1 MLKKYRYSN
10 QCFIFNMLKLVCIP
24 AFNEEKPVI
33 DVIKK
38 SLNYVDQ
45 VIVCDD
51 GSSDLT
57 AEKAKIAGAI
67 VIKHKKNMG
76 KGHAMKSLFK
86 YAKDVGADAMITI
99 DGDGQF
105 LAEQIPT
112 LLQPILDNSYDVVI
126 GNRFSD
132 DKEMPS
138 YRKIGNKIL
147 DRITKLAADLPFS
160 DTQSGFRSYSK
171 KAIQSLDFSTSGFG
185 VDSEILIDA
194 VDKGLK
200 ITETD
205 VTVLYDTG
213 LKTSTKDP
221 VSHSMSVIGSLLE
234 SIAIH
239 HPLKYLGI
247 PGIILLLI
255 GFGFAT
261 YSISIFNTTG
271 NFSLPSVLI
280 TMSSLILGLI
290 LLLMSV
296 VLYSISHN
304 KKNMDI

>member
-1 MLKKYRYSN
+1 
-10 QCFIFNMLKLVCIP
+10 MLKLACIP
-24 AFNEEKPVI
+24 AFNEAKPIV

-38 SLNYVDQ
+38 SLNYVDR

-51 GSSDLT
+51 GSSDST
-57 AEKAKIAGAI
+57 SEEAKKAGAI
-67 VIKHKKNMG
+67 VIRHEQNMG

-86 YAKDVGADAMITI
+86 YAKDVNADVVVTI

-105 LAEQIPT
+105 LPEQMENLIK
-112 LLQPILDNSYDVVI
+112 PILESKFDIVI

-138 YRKIGNKIL
+138 YRKAGNKML
-147 DRITKLAADLPFS
+147 DKMTKLAADLPFS

-171 KAIQSLDFSTSGFG
+171 KAIESIDFSSGGFG
-185 VDSEILIDA
+185 VDSEILINA

-200 ITETD
+200 ITETN

-213 LKTSTKDP
+213 EKTSTKDP
-221 VSHSMSVIGSLLE
+221 VSHSMSVVGSLLE

-247 PGIILLLI
+247 PGMILLII
-255 GFGFAT
+255 GLGFAT
-261 YSISIFNTTG
+261 YALSNFNETG
-271 NFSLPSVLI
+271 NFSLPSIL
-280 TMSSLILGLI
+280 TSMGSLILGLI
-290 LLLMSV
+290 FLLMSV
-296 VLYSISHN
+296 VLYSIAKS
-304 KKNMDI
+304 KRL

>member
-1 MLKKYRYSN
+1 
-10 QCFIFNMLKLVCIP
+10 MLKLVCIP
-24 AFNEEKPVI
+24 AFNEEKPIV

-38 SLNYVDQ
+38 SLNYADQ

-51 GSSDLT
+51 GSLDLT
-57 AEKAKIAGAI
+57 AEQAKIAGAI

-86 YAKDVGADAMITI
+86 YARDVGADVIVTI

-105 LAEQIPT
+105 LAEQIPS
-112 LLQPILDNSYDVVI
+112 LFQPILENSYDVVI

-132 DKEMPS
+132 DEEMPS
-138 YRKIGNKIL
+138 YRKIGNKML

-171 KAIQSLDFSTSGFG
+171 KAIQSIDFSTNGFG
-185 VDSEILIDA
+185 VDSEILINA

-247 PGIILLLI
+247 PGMILLLI
-255 GFGFAT
+255 GLGFAT
-261 YSISIFNTTG
+261 YSISNFNETG
-271 NFSLPSVLI
+271 NFSLPSIL
-280 TMSSLILGLI
+280 TAMSSLIIGLI

-296 VLYSISHN
+296 VLYSISSSR
-304 KKNMDI
+304 KV

>member
-1 MLKKYRYSN
+1 
-10 QCFIFNMLKLVCIP
+10 MLKLACIP
-24 AFNEEKPVI
+24 AFNEEKPIV

-38 SLNYVDQ
+38 SLKYVDQ

-57 AEKAKIAGAI
+57 AEQAKIAGAV
-67 VIKHKKNMG
+67 VIKHEKNMG

-86 YAKDVGADAMITI
+86 YAKDIDADVIVTI

-105 LAEQIPT
+105 LPEQIET
-112 LLQPILDNSYDVVI
+112 LLQPILENSYDVVI

-132 DKEMPS
+132 DEEMPS
-138 YRKIGNKIL
+138 YRKIGNKML
-147 DRITKLAADLPFS
+147 DRITKLAAELPFS

-171 KAIQSLDFSTSGFG
+171 KAIQSIDFSTNGFG

-221 VSHSMSVIGSLLE
+221 VTHTMGVVASLLE

-247 PGIILLLI
+247 PGMILLLI
-255 GFGFAT
+255 GLGFAT
-261 YSISIFNTTG
+261 YSISIFNETG

-280 TMSSLILGLI
+280 TMSSLIIGLI

-304 KKNMDI
+304 RKV

>member
-1 MLKKYRYSN
+1 
-10 QCFIFNMLKLVCIP
+10 MLKLVCIP
-24 AFNEEKPVI
+24 AFNEEKPIV

-38 SLNYVDQ
+38 SLNYADQ

-51 GSSDLT
+51 GSLDLT
-57 AEKAKIAGAI
+57 AEQAKIAGAI
-67 VIKHKKNMG
+67 VIKHEKNMG

-86 YAKDVGADAMITI
+86 YARDVGADVIVTI

-105 LAEQIPT
+105 LAEQIPS
-112 LLQPILDNSYDVVI
+112 LFQPILENSYDVVI

-132 DKEMPS
+132 DEEMPS
-138 YRKIGNKIL
+138 YRKIGNKML

-171 KAIQSLDFSTSGFG
+171 KAIQSIDFSTSGFG

-194 VDKGLK
+194 VDKGLR
-200 ITETD
+200 ITETK

-221 VSHSMSVIGSLLE
+221 ISHSMSVIASLLE

-255 GFGFAT
+255 GLGFTT
-261 YSISIFNTTG
+261 YSISNFNETG
-271 NFSLPSVLI
+271 NFSLPPIL
-280 TMSSLILGLI
+280 TAMSSLIIGLI

-296 VLYSISHN
+296 VLYSISNN
-304 KKNMDI
+304 KKV

>member
-1 MLKKYRYSN
+1 
-10 QCFIFNMLKLVCIP
+10 MLKLVCIP
-24 AFNEEKPVI
+24 AFNEEKPIV

-38 SLNYVDQ
+38 SLNYADQ

-57 AEKAKIAGAI
+57 AEQAKIAGAV
-67 VIKHKKNMG
+67 VIKHEKNMG
-76 KGHAMKSLFK
+76 KGDAMKSLFK
-86 YAKDVGADAMITI
+86 YAKDIDADVMVTI

-105 LAEQIPT
+105 LPEQIGT
-112 LLQPILDNSYDVVI
+112 LLEPILDNSYDVVI

-138 YRKIGNKIL
+138 YRKIGNKML
-147 DRITKLAADLPFS
+147 DRITKLAAELPFS

-171 KAIQSLDFSTSGFG
+171 KAIQSIDFSTSGFG
-185 VDSEILIDA
+185 VDSEILINA

-200 ITETD
+200 ITEID

-221 VSHSMSVIGSLLE
+221 VSHTMSVIASLLE

-247 PGIILLLI
+247 PGMILLII
-255 GFGFAT
+255 GLGFTA
-261 YSISIFNTTG
+261 YSISNFNETG
-271 NFSLPSVLI
+271 NFSLPSIL
-280 TMSSLILGLI
+280 TAMSSLIIGLI

-296 VLYSISHN
+296 VLYSISYN
-304 KKNMDI
+304 RKYSNFVLK

>member
-105 LAEQIPT
+105 LAEQIPN

>member
-1 MLKKYRYSN
+1 
-10 QCFIFNMLKLVCIP
+10 MLKLVCIP
-24 AFNEEKPVI
+24 AFNEEKPIV

-57 AEKAKIAGAI
+57 AEYAKTAGAV
-67 VIKHKKNMG
+67 VIKHEKNMG

-86 YAKDVGADAMITI
+86 YARDVDADVIVTI

-105 LAEQIPT
+105 LAEQIPR
-112 LLQPILDNSYDVVI
+112 LLKPILENSYDVVI

-132 DKEMPS
+132 DEEMPS
-138 YRKIGNKIL
+138 YRKIGNKML
-147 DRITKLAADLPFS
+147 DKITKLAADLPFS
-160 DTQSGFRSYSK
+160 DTQSGYRSYSK
-171 KAIQSLDFSTSGFG
+171 KAIQSINFSTSGFG
-185 VDSEILIDA
+185 VDSEILINA

-200 ITETD
+200 ITESK
-205 VTVLYDTG
+205 VTVLYNTG

-221 VSHSMSVIGSLLE
+221 VSHTMSVIASLLE

-247 PGIILLLI
+247 PGMILLII
-255 GFGFAT
+255 GLGFTA
-261 YSISIFNTTG
+261 YSISNFNETG
-271 NFSLPSVLI
+271 NFSLPSIL
-280 TMSSLILGLI
+280 TAMSSLIIGLI

-296 VLYSISHN
+296 VLYSISYN
-304 KKNMDI
+304 RKIF

>member
-1 MLKKYRYSN
+1 
-10 QCFIFNMLKLVCIP
+10 MLKLVCIP
-24 AFNEEKPVI
+24 AFNEEKPIV

-38 SLNYVDQ
+38 SLNYADQ

-51 GSSDLT
+51 GSLDLT
-57 AEKAKIAGAI
+57 AEQAKIAGAI

-86 YAKDVGADAMITI
+86 YARDVGADVIVTI

-105 LAEQIPT
+105 LAEQIPS
-112 LLQPILDNSYDVVI
+112 LFQPILENSYDVVI

-132 DKEMPS
+132 DEEMPS
-138 YRKIGNKIL
+138 YRKIGNKML

-221 VSHSMSVIGSLLE
+221 ISHSMSVIASLLE

-255 GFGFAT
+255 GLGFTT
-261 YSISIFNTTG
+261 YSISNFNETG
-271 NFSLPSVLI
+271 NFSLPPIL
-280 TMSSLILGLI
+280 TAMSSLIIGLI

-296 VLYSISHN
+296 VLYSISNN
-304 KKNMDI
+304 KKV

>member
-1 MLKKYRYSN
+1 
-10 QCFIFNMLKLVCIP
+10 MLKLACIP
-24 AFNEEKPVI
+24 AFNEEKPII

-57 AEKAKIAGAI
+57 AEHAKSAGAI
-67 VIKHKKNMG
+67 VIKHEKNMG
-76 KGHAMKSLFK
+76 KGHAMKTLFN
-86 YAKDVGADAMITI
+86 YAKDIDADVMITI

-105 LAEQIPT
+105 LPEQIET
-112 LLQPILDNSYDVVI
+112 LLKPILENSYDVVI
-126 GNRFSD
+126 GNRYSD
-132 DKEMPS
+132 DEEMPS
-138 YRKIGNKIL
+138 YRKIGNKML

-171 KAIQSLDFSTSGFG
+171 KAIQSINFSTSGFG
-185 VDSEILIDA
+185 VDSEILINA
-194 VDKGLK
+194 ADKGLK
-200 ITETD
+200 ITESK

-221 VSHSMSVIGSLLE
+221 VSHSISVIASLLE

-247 PGIILLLI
+247 PGMILLLI
-255 GFGFAT
+255 GLGFT
-261 YSISIFNTTG
+261 GYSISNFNETG
-271 NFSLPSVLI
+271 NFSLPSIL
-280 TMSSLILGLI
+280 TAMSSLIIGLI

-296 VLYSISHN
+296 VLYSISYN
-304 KKNMDI
+304 RKIQ